1 MALPNAAT
9 ASTTATL
16 QWRTAARYAVTTPPT
31 GSSQQVPICTQGW
44 QKYVQSGWK
53 QHWRSKYRPDES
65 HMKSLVQS
73 GAQLAG
79 DDCDAVPGNAAA
91 AGAARPKRRV
101 VA

>member
-1 MALPNAAT
+1 
-9 ASTTATL
+9 
-16 QWRTAARYAVTTPPT
+16 
-31 GSSQQVPICTQGW
+31 
-44 QKYVQSGWK
+44 
-53 QHWRSKYRPDES
+53 
-65 HMKSLVQS
+65 MKSLVQS